1 MGMSAHLV
9 IAIDGPSSSGK
20 STVSRAVAQELG
32 YSYLDTGAM
41 YRAITWFALEN
52 SVDLDDPE
60 QIAACAA
67 VVELSESTQPDEPGI
82 TVGGTDVSVAI
93 RSAEVTSAVSR
104 VAAVQQ
110 VRDLMVARQRTIAAD
125 STNGIV
131 IEGRDIGNVVLPDA
145 DLKVFLTADQEAR
158 ALRRALELGKDPQ
171 EVEQSLAR
179 RDAADTSRAAS
190 PLVMADDAIEVDTTH
205 LELHE
210 VITHILDLV
219 RTRS

>member
-1 MGMSAHLV
+1 MSAGLV

-20 STVSRAVAQELG
+20 STVSRAIAQDLG
-32 YSYLDTGAM
+32 CAYLDTGAM

-52 SVDLDDPE
+52 NVELTDPE

-67 VVELSESTQPDEPGI
+67 VIELRESTSADEPGI
-82 TVGGTDVSVAI
+82 WVGDADVSAEI
-93 RSAEVTSAVSR
+93 RGPEVTAAVSK
-104 VAAVQQ
+104 VAAVPQ
-110 VRDLMVARQRTIAAD
+110 VRAMLVERQRAIAAKSD
-125 STNGIV
+125 NGIV
-131 IEGRDIGNVVLPDA
+131 VEGRDIGNVVLPEA
-145 DLKVFLTADQEAR
+145 DLKIFLTADQEAR
-158 ALRRALELGKDPQ
+158 ALRRALELGQDPT
-171 EVEQSLAR
+171 EIEQSLAT
-179 RDAADTSRAAS
+179 RDKADSTRVAS

>member
-1 MGMSAHLV
+1 MSAGLV

-32 YSYLDTGAM
+32 CAYLDTGAM

-52 SVDLDDPE
+52 DVELSDPE

-67 VVELSESTQPDEPGI
+67 VIELRESTTPDEPGI
-82 TVGGTDVSVAI
+82 WVGDADISAQI
-93 RSAEVTSAVSR
+93 RGVEVTAAVSK
-104 VAAVQQ
+104 VAAVPQ
-110 VRDLMVARQRTIAAD
+110 VRALLVQRQRELVAQAE
-125 STNGIV
+125 NGIV
-131 IEGRDIGNVVLPDA
+131 VEGRDIGNVVLPDA
-145 DLKVFLTADQEAR
+145 DLKIFLTADQEAR
-158 ALRRALELGKDPQ
+158 ALRRALELDEDPTEIQ
-171 EVEQSLAR
+171 HSLAQ
-179 RDAADTSRAAS
+179 RDKADSTRVAS

-210 VITHILDLV
+210 VITQILDLA